1 MIDLSGKVAIITGAA
16 SGVGAAT
23 SAMFGKLGASV
34 VVADIDG
41 LGAERVAAEIVAAGG
56 AAVAS
61 ATDVSSE
68 EQIVAMVHTA
78 IDSFGVLDVIHN
90 NAAAL
95 GDEVLGRDLAL
106 EDMTVELW
114 DLTQSVTLRG
124 VMLGCKH
131 AVPHLLARGGGSII
145 NTTSTAGQAGDLT
158 RSAYGSAKA
167 GVAMFTKYVA
177 TMYGH
182 ANIRANAVAP
192 GLILSPIAVKN
203 LDAAAMHRFG
213 RNRLISRAGVPDD
226 IAAMVAFLASDLAG
240 FITGQVINVDG
251 GVLAH
256 APSYADNRAA
266 AERATAEAQPT

>member
-1 MIDLSGKVAIITGAA
+1 MIDLTGKTAIITGAA
-16 SGVGAAT
+16 SGVGEAT
-23 SAMFGKLGASV
+23 SILFARLGANV
-34 VVADIDG
+34 VVADINADG
-41 LGAERVAAEIVAAGG
+41 AQRVVETITGTGGSAVTAVVDVSDEEQVEAMVRVAIDHFGG
-56 AAVAS
+56 
-61 ATDVSSE
+61 
-68 EQIVAMVHTA
+68 
-78 IDSFGVLDVIHN
+78 LDVLHN

-95 GDEVLGRDLAL
+95 GDDVLGRDLSL
-106 EDMTVELW
+106 EEMTVELW
-114 DLTQSVTLRG
+114 DTTQAITLRG

-131 AVPHLLARGGGSII
+131 AVAHLVERGGGSII

-182 ANIRANAVAP
+182 ANVRANAVAP
-192 GLILSPIAVKN
+192 GLIMSPIAIKN
-203 LDAAAMHRFG
+203 LDPAQMHRFS

-256 APSYADNRAA
+256 APSYADNR
-266 AERATAEAQPT
+266 EAMTGG

>member
-1 MIDLSGKVAIITGAA
+1 MIDLTGKVAIITGAA

-23 SAMFGKLGASV
+23 ATMFARLGAQV
-34 VVADIDG
+34 VVADINRDG
-41 LGAERVAAEIVAAGG
+41 ADGVVNEIVSAGG
-56 AAVAS
+56 AAVP
-61 ATDVSSE
+61 ATVDVSDE
-68 EQIVAMVHTA
+68 EQVYAMVQVA
-78 IDSFGVLDVIHN
+78 VAAFGGLDVLHN

-95 GDEVLGRDLAL
+95 GPDVLGRDLAL

-114 DLTQSVTLRG
+114 DRTHSITSRG

-131 AVPHLLARGGGSII
+131 AMPHLLARGAGSII
-145 NTTSTAGQAGDLT
+145 NTTSTAGQAGDLS

-182 ANIRANAVAP
+182 AHIRVNAVAP
-192 GLILSPIAVKN
+192 GLIMSPAAVAN
-203 LDAAAMHRFG
+203 LDPAQGARFA
-213 RNRLISRAGVPDD
+213 RNRLIARPGTPDD
-226 IAAMVAFLASDLAG
+226 VAAMVAFLASDLAG

-256 APSYADNRAA
+256 SPSYADNRDAMIAA
-266 AERATAEAQPT
+266 AGDLR

>member
-1 MIDLSGKVAIITGAA
+1 MIELTGKIAVITGAA

-23 SAMFGKLGASV
+23 AAMFARLGAQV
-34 VVADIDG
+34 VVADINRA
-41 LGAERVAAEIVAAGG
+41 GADAVVAEITAAGG
-56 AAVAS
+56 AAVA
-61 ATDVSSE
+61 AEADVSDE
-68 EQIVAMVHTA
+68 AQVIAMVRVAVDT
-78 IDSFGVLDVIHN
+78 FGGLDVLHN

-95 GDEVLGRDLAL
+95 GPDVLGRDLAL

-114 DLTQSVTLRG
+114 DRTQSITMRG

-131 AVPHLLARGGGSII
+131 AVPHLLARGGGSIV

-177 TMYGH
+177 TMYGRQ
-182 ANIRANAVAP
+182 NIRANAVAP
-192 GLILSPIAVKN
+192 GLIMSPAAVEN
-203 LDAAAMHRFG
+203 LDPAQGRRFA
-213 RNRLISRAGVPDD
+213 RNRLIERPGVPDD
-226 IAAMVAFLASDLAG
+226 VAAMVAFLASDLAG

-256 APSYADNRAA
+256 APSYADNLDAALAA
-266 AERATAEAQPT
+266 AGGGE